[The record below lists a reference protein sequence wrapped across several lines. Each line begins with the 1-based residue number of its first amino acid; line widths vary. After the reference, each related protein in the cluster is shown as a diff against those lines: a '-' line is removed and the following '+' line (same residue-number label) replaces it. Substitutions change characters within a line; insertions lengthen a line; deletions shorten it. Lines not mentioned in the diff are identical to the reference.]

1 MAEAAAGAGAE
12 DAAMEALAAMGEAG
26 KLHGL
31 DASKNTG
38 VIVLRPAPKDTL
50 SEISEYCVIV
60 ISVLLLPLV
69 VAAVWA
75 MIRGSK

>member
-1 MAEAAAGAGAE
+1 MASAAAAEEAEIRAQMAAAGK
-12 DAAMEALAAMGEAG
+12 M
-26 KLHGL
+26 HGL
-31 DASKNTG
+31 DATKNTG
-38 VIVLRPAPKDTL
+38 VIVLRPTPKDTL
-50 SEISEYCVIV
+50 SEISEYCIIV